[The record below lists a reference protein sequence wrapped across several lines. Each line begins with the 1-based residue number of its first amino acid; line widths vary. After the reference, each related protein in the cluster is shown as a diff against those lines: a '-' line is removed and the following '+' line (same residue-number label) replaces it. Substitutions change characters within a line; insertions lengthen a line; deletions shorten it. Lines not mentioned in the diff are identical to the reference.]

1 MKSLAFW
8 RRSLQWRLAFW
19 LTVFISITAAI
30 GGIAAF
36 VLAYEDAHEWQDEQ
50 LKQVAG
56 LVVQTRAWPP
66 EDERLRV
73 KDIDSDVRV
82 SIERLPERADYR
94 QGFINLSDGEH
105 GLRAYRQR
113 LPDGTWLQVSQRTEL
128 RDEFAWAAGEYT
140 LVPVL
145 LTIPL
150 LVLVVILVVRSTFA
164 PVRALARRLDHERGD
179 HPAPVPESGVP
190 REIAPF
196 VAATNRLL
204 ERVAETLARQR
215 RFVADAAHELR
226 TPVTALS
233 LQVENLAQS
242 EMPPATRARLASL
255 EQGLGR
261 TRSLL
266 EQLLSLARMQSDE
279 RTEAVSVDV
288 DEVVR
293 EVLRDLYPQA
303 EAKRIDLGVDQLEP
317 ATLMGSSFELAT
329 LVRNAVANAVHYTPA
344 GGRVDLRVHQAQGE
358 VWIDVIDNG
367 PGIPVSERQRVFEAF
382 HRAASADQPGSGL
395 GLAIVASIAQRLGGK
410 VELLDG
416 PGGVGLHFRYRQA
429 VA

>member
-1 MKSLAFW
+1 MSPLRFW

-19 LTVFISITAAI
+19 LTLFISLTAAV

-56 LVVQTRAWPP
+56 LVVQARAWPL
-66 EDERLRV
+66 EEQSLRV

-82 SIERLPERADYR
+82 SVERLPAGVGYR
-94 QGFINLSDGEH
+94 QGFISLSDGKH
-105 GLRAYRQR
+105 GLRAYRQP
-113 LPDGTWLQVSQRTEL
+113 LPDGSWLQVSQRTEL
-128 RDEFAWAAGEYT
+128 RDEFAWSAGEIT

-145 LTIPL
+145 VTIPL

-164 PVRALARRLDHERGD
+164 PVRALAHQLDHERSD
-179 HPAPVPESGVP
+179 RPAPVPEAGVP

-226 TPVTALS
+226 TPVAALS

-255 EQGLGR
+255 QQGLGR
-261 TRSLL
+261 TRALL

-279 RTEAVSVDV
+279 RPQATPVDV

-303 EAKRIDLGVDQLEP
+303 EAKHIDLGVDQLESLR
-317 ATLMGSSFELAT
+317 LMGSAFELAA
-329 LVRNAVANAVHYTPA
+329 LVRNAVANAIHYTPA
-344 GGRVDLRVHQAQGE
+344 GGRVDLRVHQVGGE
-358 VWIDVIDNG
+358 AWIDVIDNG
-367 PGIPVSERQRVFEAF
+367 PGIPVSERERVFEAF

-429 VA
+429 AA